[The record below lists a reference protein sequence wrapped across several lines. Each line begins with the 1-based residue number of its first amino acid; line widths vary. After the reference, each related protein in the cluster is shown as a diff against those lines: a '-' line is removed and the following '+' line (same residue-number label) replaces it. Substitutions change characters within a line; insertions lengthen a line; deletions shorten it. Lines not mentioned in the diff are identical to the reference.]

1 MFKGFYY
8 EQSTGA
14 FGVQNGD
21 FVFPL
26 GDGYA
31 GKAAS
36 RNVPNDDHLRGLG
49 PLPRGEYLLTL
60 ASHQRFAEPAFRLEQ
75 VKGQKYFRNGFW
87 VHGDN
92 KTSTAS
98 SGCIVL
104 GKPVRLMIKAFLDF
118 GYDRMIVRP

>member
-1 MFKGFYY
+1 MYKGFYY
-8 EQSTGA
+8 VQSTGA

-31 GKAAS
+31 GKGPS

-49 PLPRGEYLLTL
+49 PLPRGKYTVDL
-60 ASHQRFAEPAFRLEQ
+60 APHQRFAEPAFRLEQ
-75 VKGQKYFRNGFW
+75 IEGPDYERSGFW

-98 SGCIVL
+98 SGCIIL
-104 GKPVRLMIKAFLDF
+104 GKPVRMMLKAFHDF
-118 GYDRMIVRP
+118 GYKHLVVKP

>member
-36 RNVPNDDHLRGLG
+36 RNVPNDDHLRSLG
-49 PLPRGEYLLTL
+49 PLPRGKYVLKVV
-60 ASHQRFAEPAFRLEQ
+60 AHPRFAEPAIRLEQ
-75 VKGQKYFRNGFW
+75 VEGKTYDRCGFW
-87 VHGDN
+87 IHGDN

-98 SGCIVL
+98 TGCIVL
-104 GKPVRLMIKAFLDF
+104 GKPVRLMIKAFIDF
-118 GYDRMIVRP
+118 GYDELIVRP

>member
-1 MFKGFYY
+1 MYKGFYY
-8 EQSTGA
+8 VQSTGA

-31 GKAAS
+31 GKGPS

-49 PLPRGEYLLTL
+49 PLPRGEYVLKLV
-60 ASHQRFAEPAFRLEQ
+60 AHQRFAEPAFQLTQ
-75 VKGQKYFRNGFW
+75 VKGETYDRSDFW

-104 GKPVRLMIKAFLDF
+104 GKPVRLMLKAFLDF
-118 GYDRMIVRP
+118 GYDRILVKP